1 MYMKVKLLTLATAS
15 ALAAVA
21 SPAPAAAAQAAPAR
35 PAAGACQLSL
45 RAEAD
50 GESFE
55 MAERASG
62 PARDRLV
69 QQTATNFAAAASHLC
84 ASRVVTA
91 ANLRPYNKLLV
102 RNAEGATE
110 PNVYDDAEEH
120 AGALIIEYVFES
132 AAPTQAQI
140 EHALRCWRNPQTP
153 GCAVEDVGP

>member
-1 MYMKVKLLTLATAS
+1 MKTKLLTLAS
-15 ALAAVA
+15 AGLLAAVA
-21 SPAPAAAAQAAPAR
+21 TPAHAAAAQPASS
-35 PAAGACQLSL
+35 GACSLSL
-45 RAEAD
+45 PAEAD
-50 GESFE
+50 GETFE

-62 PARDRLV
+62 AARDRLV
-69 QQTATNFAAAASHLC
+69 QQTAANFAAAASHLC

-140 EHALRCWRNPQTP
+140 EHALRCWRNPQTQ

>member
-1 MYMKVKLLTLATAS
+1 MRMKVKLLVLAS
-15 ALAAVA
+15 AGILAAFA
-21 SPAPAAAAQAAPAR
+21 SPAQAATAQ
-35 PAAGACQLSL
+35 PAAGGACRLSL
-45 RAEAD
+45 PAEAD
-50 GESFE
+50 GETFE
-55 MAERASG
+55 MAERAAG

-69 QQTATNFAAAASHLC
+69 QQTGANFAAAASHLC

-120 AGALIIEYVFES
+120 AGALIIEFVFDS
-132 AAPTQAQI
+132 TAPTQTQI
-140 EHALRCWRNPQTP
+140 EHALRCWRNPQTQ

>member
-1 MYMKVKLLTLATAS
+1 MRMKMKLLALAS
-15 ALAAVA
+15 AGLLAALA
-21 SPAPAAAAQAAPAR
+21 SPAHAAAAQPAG
-35 PAAGACQLSL
+35 GACRLSL
-45 RAEAD
+45 PAEAD
-50 GESFE
+50 GETFE

-69 QQTATNFAAAASHLC
+69 QQTGANFAAAASHLC

-120 AGALIIEYVFES
+120 AGVLIIEYVFES

-140 EHALRCWRNPQTP
+140 EHALRCWRNPQAQ

>member
-1 MYMKVKLLTLATAS
+1 MKAKLLTLAAAG
-15 ALAAVA
+15 ALAAIA
-21 SPAPAAAAQAAPAR
+21 SPAQAAAAQPA
-35 PAAGACQLSL
+35 GGGTCSLSL

-50 GESFE
+50 GESFD
-55 MAERASG
+55 MAERAAG

-69 QQTATNFAAAASHLC
+69 QQTGANFAAAASHLC

-140 EHALRCWRNPQTP
+140 EHALRCWRNPQAQ

>member
-1 MYMKVKLLTLATAS
+1 MCMNAELLTLVTAS

-21 SPAPAAAAQAAPAR
+21 SPAPAAAAQGAPAR

-50 GESFE
+50 GETFE
-55 MAERASG
+55 MAERATG
-62 PARDRLV
+62 AARDRLV
-69 QQTATNFAAAASHLC
+69 QQTGANFAAAASHLC
-84 ASRVVTA
+84 AARVVTA
-91 ANLRPYNKLLV
+91 ATLRPYNKLLV

-140 EHALRCWRNPQTP
+140 EHALRCWRNLQTP

>member
-1 MYMKVKLLTLATAS
+1 MRMKTKLLTLAAAG
-15 ALAAVA
+15 ALAAFT
-21 SPAPAAAAQAAPAR
+21 SPAHAAAAQ
-35 PAAGACQLSL
+35 PAAGGACNLSL

-50 GESFE
+50 GETFE
-55 MAERASG
+55 MAERAAG
-62 PARDRLV
+62 AARDRLV
-69 QQTATNFAAAASHLC
+69 QQTGANFAAAASHLC

-120 AGALIIEYVFES
+120 AGALILEFVFDS
-132 AAPTQAQI
+132 TAPTQAQI
-140 EHALRCWRNPQTP
+140 EHALRCWRNPRTP

>member
-1 MYMKVKLLTLATAS
+1 MKLKLLTLMAAGSLAALAGSGHEAS
-15 ALAAVA
+15 AQ
-21 SPAPAAAAQAAPAR
+21 PAGR
-35 PAAGACQLSL
+35 ACSLSL

-50 GESFE
+50 GESFD

-62 PARDRLV
+62 AARDRLV
-69 QQTATNFAAAASHLC
+69 QQTGANFAAAASHLC

-91 ANLRPYNKLLV
+91 ASLRPYNKLLV

-120 AGALIIEYVFES
+120 PGVLIIEYVFES

-140 EHALRCWRNPQTP
+140 EHGLRCWRNPQAQ
-153 GCAVEDVGP
+153 GCQVEDVGP

>member
-1 MYMKVKLLTLATAS
+1 MKTKLLALATAGV
-15 ALAAVA
+15 LAAFA
-21 SPAPAAAAQAAPAR
+21 SPGHAAAAQAAGA
-35 PAAGACQLSL
+35 ACQLSL
-45 RAEAD
+45 PAEAD
-50 GESFE
+50 GESFD
-55 MAERASG
+55 MAERATG
-62 PARDRLV
+62 AARTRLV
-69 QQTATNFAAAASHLC
+69 QQTGANFAAAAAHLC
-84 ASRVVTA
+84 AARVVTA

-140 EHALRCWRNPQTP
+140 EHALRCWRNPQAQ

>member
-1 MYMKVKLLTLATAS
+1 MSMKVKLLTLATAG
-15 ALAAVA
+15 ALAAFA
-21 SPAPAAAAQAAPAR
+21 SPASHSAAAAQPAS
-35 PAAGACQLSL
+35 GACNLSL

-50 GESFE
+50 GETFD

-62 PARDRLV
+62 AARDRLV
-69 QQTATNFAAAASHLC
+69 QQTGANFAAAASHLC

-110 PNVYDDAEEH
+110 PNIYDDAEEN

-132 AAPTQAQI
+132 AAPTQQQI
-140 EHALRCWRNPQTP
+140 EHALRCWRNPQLQ